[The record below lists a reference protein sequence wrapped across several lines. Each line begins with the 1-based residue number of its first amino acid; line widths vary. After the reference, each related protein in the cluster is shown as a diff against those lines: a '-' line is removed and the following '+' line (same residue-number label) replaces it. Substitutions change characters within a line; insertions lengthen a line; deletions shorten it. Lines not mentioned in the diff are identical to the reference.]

1 MKESD
6 FTPLRDTLSQN
17 ADDMV
22 SIAHALIGGLCNKG
36 ACEGFC
42 PPVFLF

>member
-1 MKESD
+1 MKDSD

-22 SIAHALIGGLCNKG
+22 SITHALIGGLCNKG
-36 ACEGFC
+36 G
-42 PPVFLF
+42 L